1 MTTTHIA
8 SLKIEDTDFPL
19 LTPTIITQQGIEKNS
34 ATIPFS
40 RLIQL
45 NVALDALQPIP
56 PNNHTVLFEDTI
68 EVQNVGA
75 TQTINLDATNLSIDL
90 TDGLNNGTFRNN
102 FCQIVN
108 TSSGDYYSFNN
119 ETLQVD
125 NPTNPSY
132 IRMNPYDGLKI
143 QNDTK
148 SGSPTSTNTFTH
160 SNISID
166 NALGSGPTNTITSGD
181 MTINDFGSTN
191 VSQITSDYLQF
202 TTPTYQGTLNAYSLT
217 VNDITGGFSANVGTG
232 IITTTDN
239 NSGNPI
245 RIEIAT
251 DNTQDPEPFIRLQND
266 TGLNNYLRFRGIYAD
281 GHSCF
286 NLNNDQKFFKQQNA
300 FSMTQYEL
308 VDGDFI
314 EKYMPFVFTQNNTG
328 VLKLRTY
335 TDYLDDNGLVGWS
348 CIVSNYYGSDIQID
362 TNGLQYYSHFGGLN
376 GSPIVFKKW
385 ATARITLVYSSID
398 NEYLWA
404 VSLF

>member
-1 MTTTHIA
+1 MTTHIA

-19 LTPTIITQQGIEKNS
+19 LTPTLITQQGIEKNS

-68 EVQNVGA
+68 EVQNSGA
-75 TQTINLDATNLSIDL
+75 TQTINIDAGNLSIDL
-90 TDGLNNGTFRNN
+90 TDGLNTGIFRNN
-102 FCQIVN
+102 FCQVVN
-108 TSSGDYYSFNN
+108 NSSLDYYSFNN

-132 IRMNPYDGLKI
+132 IRMNAYDGLKI
-143 QNDTK
+143 QNDVK
-148 SGSPTSTNTFTH
+148 AGSPTSTNTFTH

-191 VSQITSDYLQF
+191 VSQITSDYAQF
-202 TTPTYQGTLNAYSLT
+202 NTPVYQGQMNASSLSITYVPDNYYTTVSAGTLLC
-217 VNDITGGFSANVGTG
+217 NDTNGGS
-232 IITTTDN
+232 
-239 NSGNPI
+239 PI
-245 RIEIAT
+245 QVELIS
-251 DNTQDPEPFIRLQND
+251 DHTQDPDPFIRLQND
-266 TGLNNYLRFRGIYAD
+266 TGLNSYVRFRGIYAD

-308 VDGDFI
+308 VDGDYI

-328 VLKLRTY
+328 VLKLRPY